1 MRDLL
6 KTTVELSVVAYFSFS
21 LVALPLIFW
30 LTISDLKIV
39 WLVVSLGGNQC
50 VQMQTKRI
58 TRKLF
63 SCVYQVVECVV

>member
-21 LVALPLIFW
+21 LVALSLIFW
-30 LTISDLKIV
+30 LTISDLKKV
-39 WLVVSLGGNQC
+39 WLVVSLGRNQC